1 MPAGK
6 DGDTVNRGVVERAI
20 RAPLFANLWFLLIVF
35 LLLATLFGALV
46 TFRWSSALNAKFTTL
61 ADLECKDAVD
71 AFESGG
77 PSKLESVM
85 KGHDAEAGVRAYL
98 FDKNGRNLGGGAELA
113 SLLSQEPLSSRLMNV
128 LKGKPASAR
137 SHMWVVPQISNHQCL
152 VATPAFDDVQVYSSR
167 TLVLLAVLA
176 VLCYGMV
183 GYVVVRMRRLEVAIK
198 SFGTGRLQI
207 RLPSNTR
214 DPIRHLS
221 TAFNQMASQVESLV
235 EAHKR
240 LCIDVSHELRSPLTR
255 LKLAIGLARL
265 GTPRA
270 LEQIELESTRLGD
283 LVDQLLDVARAEID
297 PTTLR
302 KETIDVESFLSD
314 LADECR
320 VEAREHDCELEL
332 RFESPG
338 AVVGDAELLRRAVEN
353 PLRNAI
359 RHNLPGL
366 PVEIACKG
374 DAEFVVI
381 SIRDKGPGV
390 PDSALPEIFKPF
402 YRVESDRDR
411 DTGGSGLGL
420 AIAERAILLHR
431 GSIVAENV
439 APGLRIEIRLP
450 RQ

>member
-1 MPAGK
+1 M
-6 DGDTVNRGVVERAI
+6 NRGDAERGI
-20 RAPLFANLWFLLIVF
+20 RTPLFASLWFLLVVS
-35 LLLATLFGALV
+35 LLLGTSLVTLI
-46 TFRWSSALNAKFTTL
+46 TFRWNTALSTKFNAL
-61 ADLECKDAVD
+61 ANLECKDAVD

-77 PSKLESVM
+77 PQKLESVM
-85 KGHDAEAGVRAYL
+85 KGHEAEAGVRAYL
-98 FDKNGRNLGGGAELA
+98 FDKKGRNLGGGVDLR
-113 SLLSQEPLSSRLMNV
+113 SLLSREPLSSRLMN
-128 LKGKPASAR
+128 LFRGKPASAR
-137 SHMWVVPQISNHQCL
+137 SHTWVVPQTSNHQCVVL
-152 VATPAFDDVQVYSSR
+152 TPAFDDVQVYGTR
-167 TLVLLAVLA
+167 ALGLLIILA

-183 GYVVVRMRRLEVAIK
+183 GYVVVRMRRLEVAIT
-198 SFGTGRLQI
+198 SFGTGKLQI

-221 TAFNQMASQVESLV
+221 GAFNQMASQVELLV

-255 LKLAIGLARL
+255 LKLAIGLARS

-302 KETIDVESFLSD
+302 KETIDVESFLFD

-320 VEAREHDCELEL
+320 MEAREHGCELEL

-359 RHNLPGL
+359 RHNLARQ
-366 PVEIACKG
+366 PVEITCNG
-374 DAEFVVI
+374 NAEFAVI
-381 SIRDKGPGV
+381 SIRDRGPGV
-390 PDSALPEIFKPF
+390 PDSALQEIFKPF

-420 AIAERAILLHR
+420 AIAERAIVLHR

-450 RQ
+450 RH

>member
-1 MPAGK
+1 M
-6 DGDTVNRGVVERAI
+6 NRGVVARTI
-20 RAPLFANLWFLLIVF
+20 RRLPLANLWFLLIVF
-35 LLLATLFGALV
+35 LLLGTSLV
-46 TFRWSSALNAKFTTL
+46 VLITFRWNRALSTKFNAL
-61 ADLECKDAVD
+61 ANLECKDAMD

-77 PSKLESVM
+77 PGKLESVM
-85 KGHDAEAGVRAYL
+85 RGHEAEAGVRAYL
-98 FDKNGRNLGGGAELA
+98 FDKSGRNLGGGADLA
-113 SLLSQEPLSSRLMNV
+113 SLLSREPLSSRVTNLFT
-128 LKGKPASAR
+128 GKPASAL
-137 SHMWVVPQISNHQCL
+137 SHMLIVPQISNYECV
-152 VATPAFDDVQVYSSR
+152 VATPSFDDVQVYGTR
-167 TLVLLAVLA
+167 TLVLLAILA
-176 VLCYGMV
+176 VLCYGLV
-183 GYVVVRMRRLEVAIK
+183 GYVVIRMRRLEVAIT
-198 SFGTGRLQI
+198 SFGTGKLQI

-214 DPIRHLS
+214 GPIRHLS
-221 TAFNQMASQVESLV
+221 EAFNRMASQVELLV

-255 LKLAIGLARL
+255 LKLAIGLARS

-302 KETIDVESFLSD
+302 KEIIDVESFLSD

-320 VEAREHDCELEL
+320 MEARQHGCELEL

-359 RHNLPGL
+359 RHNISGL
-366 PVEIACKG
+366 PVEITCNG
-374 DAEFVVI
+374 NAEFAVI
-381 SIRDKGPGV
+381 SIRDRGPGV
-390 PDSALPEIFKPF
+390 PDSALQEIFKPF

-431 GSIVAENV
+431 GSILAENV
-439 APGLRIEIRLP
+439 VPGLRIDIRLP
-450 RQ
+450 RH

>member
-1 MPAGK
+1 M
-6 DGDTVNRGVVERAI
+6 NRGVVARTI
-20 RAPLFANLWFLLIVF
+20 RRLPLANLWFLLIVF
-35 LLLATLFGALV
+35 LLLGTSLV
-46 TFRWSSALNAKFTTL
+46 VLITFRWNRALSSKFNALAN
-61 ADLECKDAVD
+61 LECKDAMD

-77 PSKLESVM
+77 PGKLELVM
-85 KGHDAEAGVRAYL
+85 RGHEAEAGVRAYL
-98 FDKNGRNLGGGAELA
+98 FDKSGRNLGGGADLA
-113 SLLSQEPLSSRLMNV
+113 SLLSREPLSSRVTNLFT
-128 LKGKPASAR
+128 GKPASAL
-137 SHMWVVPQISNHQCL
+137 SHMLIVPQISNYECV
-152 VATPAFDDVQVYSSR
+152 VATPSFDDVQVYGTR
-167 TLVLLAVLA
+167 TLVLLAILA
-176 VLCYGMV
+176 VLCYGLV
-183 GYVVVRMRRLEVAIK
+183 GYVVIRMRRLEVAIT
-198 SFGTGRLQI
+198 SFGTGKLQI

-214 DPIRHLS
+214 GPIRHLS
-221 TAFNQMASQVESLV
+221 EAFNRMASQVELLV

-255 LKLAIGLARL
+255 LKLAIGLARS

-302 KETIDVESFLSD
+302 KEIIDVESFLSD

-320 VEAREHDCELEL
+320 MEARQHGCELEL

-359 RHNLPGL
+359 RHNISGL
-366 PVEIACKG
+366 PVEITCNG
-374 DAEFVVI
+374 NAEFAVI
-381 SIRDKGPGV
+381 SIRDRGPGV
-390 PDSALPEIFKPF
+390 PDSALQEIFKPF

-431 GSIVAENV
+431 GSILAENV
-439 APGLRIEIRLP
+439 VPGLRIDIRLP
-450 RQ
+450 RH

>member
-1 MPAGK
+1 M
-6 DGDTVNRGVVERAI
+6 NRGVVARTI
-20 RAPLFANLWFLLIVF
+20 RRLPLANLWFLLIVF
-35 LLLATLFGALV
+35 LLLGTSLV
-46 TFRWSSALNAKFTTL
+46 VLITFRWNRALSSKFNALAN
-61 ADLECKDAVD
+61 LECKDAMD

-77 PSKLESVM
+77 PGKLESVM
-85 KGHDAEAGVRAYL
+85 RGHEAEAGVRAYL
-98 FDKNGRNLGGGAELA
+98 FDKSGRNLGGGADLA
-113 SLLSQEPLSSRLMNV
+113 SLLSREPLSSRVTNLFT
-128 LKGKPASAR
+128 GKPASAL
-137 SHMWVVPQISNHQCL
+137 SHMLIVPQISNYECV
-152 VATPAFDDVQVYSSR
+152 VATPSFDDVQVYGTR
-167 TLVLLAVLA
+167 TLVLLAILA
-176 VLCYGMV
+176 VLCYGLV
-183 GYVVVRMRRLEVAIK
+183 GYVVIRMRRLEVAIT
-198 SFGTGRLQI
+198 SFGTGKLQI

-214 DPIRHLS
+214 GPIRHLS
-221 TAFNQMASQVESLV
+221 EAFNRMASQVELLV

-255 LKLAIGLARL
+255 LKLAIGLARS

-302 KETIDVESFLSD
+302 KEIIDVESFLSD

-320 VEAREHDCELEL
+320 MEARQHGCELEL

-359 RHNLPGL
+359 RHNISGL
-366 PVEIACKG
+366 PVEITCNG
-374 DAEFVVI
+374 NAEFAVI
-381 SIRDKGPGV
+381 SIRDRGPGV
-390 PDSALPEIFKPF
+390 PDSALQEIFKPF

-431 GSIVAENV
+431 GSILAENV
-439 APGLRIEIRLP
+439 VPGLRIDIRLP
-450 RQ
+450 RH

>member
-1 MPAGK
+1 MSTGK
-6 DGDTVNRGVVERAI
+6 GGDPMNRGVVARTI
-20 RAPLFANLWFLLIVF
+20 RRLPLANLWFLLIVF
-35 LLLATLFGALV
+35 LLLGTSLV
-46 TFRWSSALNAKFTTL
+46 VLITFRWNRALSSKFNALAN
-61 ADLECKDAVD
+61 LECKDAMD

-77 PSKLESVM
+77 PGKLELVM
-85 KGHDAEAGVRAYL
+85 RGHEAEAGVRAYL
-98 FDKNGRNLGGGAELA
+98 FDKSGRNLGGGADLA
-113 SLLSQEPLSSRLMNV
+113 SLLSREPLSSRVTNLFT
-128 LKGKPASAR
+128 GKPASAL
-137 SHMWVVPQISNHQCL
+137 SHMLIVPQISNYECV
-152 VATPAFDDVQVYSSR
+152 VATPSFDDVQVYGTR
-167 TLVLLAVLA
+167 TLVLLAILA
-176 VLCYGMV
+176 VLCYGLV
-183 GYVVVRMRRLEVAIK
+183 GYVVIRMRRLEVAIT
-198 SFGTGRLQI
+198 SFGTGKLQI

-214 DPIRHLS
+214 GPIRHLS
-221 TAFNQMASQVESLV
+221 EAFNRMASQVELLV

-255 LKLAIGLARL
+255 LKLAIGLARS

-302 KETIDVESFLSD
+302 KEIIDVESFLSD

-320 VEAREHDCELEL
+320 MEARQHGCELEL

-359 RHNLPGL
+359 RHNISGL
-366 PVEIACKG
+366 PVEITCNG
-374 DAEFVVI
+374 NAEFAVI
-381 SIRDKGPGV
+381 SIRDRGPGV
-390 PDSALPEIFKPF
+390 PDSALQEIFKPF

-431 GSIVAENV
+431 GSILAENV
-439 APGLRIEIRLP
+439 VPGLRIDIRLP
-450 RQ
+450 RH

>member
-1 MPAGK
+1 MSAGK
-6 DGDTVNRGVVERAI
+6 GGDAVNRGVVERVI
-20 RAPLFANLWFLLIVF
+20 RTPLFANLWFLLIVF

-46 TFRWSSALNAKFTTL
+46 TLRWSSALNTKFDTL
-61 ADLECKDAVD
+61 ANLECKDADD

-77 PSKLESVM
+77 PRKLESVM

-98 FDKNGRNLGGGAELA
+98 FDRNGRNLGGGADLR

-137 SHMWVVPQISNHQCL
+137 SHMWVVPQASNYECL

-167 TLVLLAVLA
+167 TLGVLAILAVI
-176 VLCYGMV
+176 CYGMV

-198 SFGTGRLQI
+198 SFGTGKLQI
-207 RLPSNTR
+207 RLPSRTR

-221 TAFNQMASQVESLV
+221 EAFNQMASQVELLV

-255 LKLAIGLARL
+255 LKLAIELARS

-270 LEQIELESTRLGD
+270 LDQIELESSRLGD

-302 KETIDVESFLSD
+302 NETIDLESFLSD

-320 VEAREHDCELEL
+320 MEAHEHGCELEL

-359 RHNLPGL
+359 RHNLTGL
-366 PVEIACKG
+366 PVEITCNG
-374 DAEFVVI
+374 NAEYAVI
-381 SIRDKGPGV
+381 SIRDRGLGV
-390 PDSALPEIFKPF
+390 PDSALQEIFKPF

-420 AIAERAILLHR
+420 AIAERAILLHH
-431 GSIVAENV
+431 GSVVAENV
-439 APGLRIEIRLP
+439 DPGLRIEIRLP
-450 RQ
+450 RH